1 MGLGPTDPE
10 EDDDD
15 HHQDQLL
22 LLPAASVC
30 AAKHV
35 STRTNG
41 TTHVMFLELSNSI
54 ASRKCTRK

>member
-22 LLPAASVC
+22 LLPAASVS
-30 AAKHV
+30 AAIHV
-35 STRTNG
+35 STRTNR
-41 TTHVMFLELSNSI
+41 TTPGMFLELSNSI